1 MAGNTVRPS
10 WRKASRRKPKSP
22 ELDYPPGLD
31 KDNINAI
38 GATSL
43 ITLVGFAMLQC
54 QVPLSQ
60 TPSPRGVFARTDGGA
75 PGGNPGEDLARL
87 ARLVCRLWLCAGPFI
102 FKQCYVL
109 ARSAKQTN
117 EHKSKPM
124 NREWKRTT
132 AKLGRK
138 AWNKAK
144 EGYYP
149 IAKRS
154 NNVLVLTENGVEL
167 GAFLFF
173 ASKQQIEAW
182 ETTC

>member
-1 MAGNTVRPS
+1 MLPLQLQPNHG
-10 WRKASRRKPKSP
+10 WKYGKAVVAKREPEEPKPLLVPKSP

-31 KDNINAI
+31 KDIINAI

-75 PGGNPGEDLARL
+75 PGGNPGEDVWLAL
-87 ARLVCRLWLCAGPFI
+87 SAVFGCALDLFSCS
-102 FKQCYVL
+102 QCYVL

-124 NREWKRTT
+124 K
-132 AKLGRK
+132 
-138 AWNKAK
+138 
-144 EGYYP
+144 
-149 IAKRS
+149 
-154 NNVLVLTENGVEL
+154 
-167 GAFLFF
+167 
-173 ASKQQIEAW
+173 
-182 ETTC
+182 